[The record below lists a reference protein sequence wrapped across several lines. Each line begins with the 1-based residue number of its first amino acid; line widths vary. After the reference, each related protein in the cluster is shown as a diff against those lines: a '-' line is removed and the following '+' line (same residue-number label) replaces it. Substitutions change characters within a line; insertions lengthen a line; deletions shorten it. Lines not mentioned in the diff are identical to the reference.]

1 MAKDWVFD
9 VGSNNWVESETPV
22 KTIFA
27 IDCSDCG
34 LELCVCIDEPII
46 EAKPITTPEVKR
58 RFDKSKKLTRPNDKC
73 LNCDNPNL
81 KTPTTMRSFKYCSKL
96 CKDQANKGIKALSM
110 NGMKKQH
117 GRRNGRNTRDLC
129 LTYYILRTRDEPLD
143 SAAIIYNA
151 RELFGD
157 KKLGRRASNFNNFFW
172 YFSNVRKVKING
184 KNHFEIIDKS
194 LPFNKSLKEKYNKVV
209 FGE

>member
-9 VGSNNWVESETPV
+9 VESNNWVESETPV

-27 IDCSDCG
+27 ID
-34 LELCVCIDEPII
+34 EPII
-46 EAKPITTPEVKR
+46 EAKPITIPKVKR
-58 RFDKSKKLTRPNDKC
+58 KYERKSKKLTRPNDKC

-81 KTPTTMRSFKYCSKL
+81 KDPTTMRSFKYCSKL

-110 NGMKKQH
+110 NGNKKQH

-129 LTYYILRTRDEPLD
+129 LTYYVLRTRDEPLD

-184 KNHFEIIDKS
+184 KNHFEVIRRSII
-194 LPFNKSLKEKYNKVV
+194 LNKP
-209 FGE
+209 